1 MAPHL
6 APLLAGLLL
15 VASPGDN
22 GNDDEGGIPLTMA
35 EQLSAAAGT
44 ILGAAAMC
52 RDISGARLS
61 SATGKVAALVSA
73 VVTDD
78 DELTSAQQMFAENA
92 SAGKRAVESGR
103 ADCHA
108 VEASLAKLEQAA
120 QVQPDEDEP

>member
-6 APLLAGLLL
+6 APVLAGLLL
-15 VASPGDN
+15 VASPGAEND
-22 GNDDEGGIPLTMA
+22 GNEVPLTTA

-52 RDISGARLS
+52 SHISGERVT

-92 SAGKRAVESGR
+92 SAGKQAVETGR
-103 ADCHA
+103 ADCRA
-108 VEASLAKLEQAA
+108 VEASFAKLEQAT
-120 QVQPDEDEP
+120 QVQPDDEDEQ